1 MDGGSAENA
10 GAVLRPI
17 AMDGASAA
25 NAGSNFRPARVR
37 HIAWT
42 TALCAAL
49 ACKVGAAQPSA
60 GENPAYRV
68 ECTADEGCRVDLAT
82 YIGWRV
88 FQAQC
93 ATCHAADVRGSS
105 FAPDL
110 TLRMNGMTQR
120 EFFAALDH
128 GYFGPQSTMPPRGR
142 DPNVAPYY
150 DELWSFLRARLA
162 EDLPPGPVTRLPD
175 DEGVATE

>member
-1 MDGGSAENA
+1 MQ
-10 GAVLRPI
+10 
-17 AMDGASAA
+17 
-25 NAGSNFRPARVR
+25 PARNR
-37 HIAWT
+37 QFTQWQRLLHIQLVALLCSALLA
-42 TALCAAL
+42 TA
-49 ACKVGAAQPSA
+49 GAAQA
-60 GENPAYRV
+60 PAYRV
-68 ECTADEGCRVDLAT
+68 ECSTTGACRADLAT

-110 TLRMNGMTQR
+110 TLRMGGMTQR

-128 GYFGPQSTMPPRGR
+128 GYLAPQSGMAPRGR

-150 DELWSFLRARLA
+150 DELWSFLRARISG
-162 EDLPPGPVTRLPD
+162 DLPPGPVAQLAEEPGAPAD
-175 DEGVATE
+175 